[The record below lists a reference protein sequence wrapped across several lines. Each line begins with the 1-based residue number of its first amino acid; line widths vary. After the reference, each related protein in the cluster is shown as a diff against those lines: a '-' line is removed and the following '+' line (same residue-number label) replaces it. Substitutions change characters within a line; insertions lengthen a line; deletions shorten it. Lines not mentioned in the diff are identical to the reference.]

1 MDSTSPL
8 LARARV
14 AVVQIPY
21 SGFLEG
27 LSTLTGA
34 VGLALFMLLLAPG
47 RLPVGVPAARRSGEL
62 LPGLDP
68 MQGLFAKAWH
78 GRMAAKPQVILQMCK
93 TQQ

>member
-1 MDSTSPL
+1 
-8 LARARV
+8 
-14 AVVQIPY
+14 
-21 SGFLEG
+21 
-27 LSTLTGA
+27 
-34 VGLALFMLLLAPG
+34 MLLLAPG

-62 LPGLDP
+62 LPGLDA